1 MLNSNA
7 PSATR
12 SADFKLPAQL
22 LPEIYSTRFIVYVFA
37 TLACDLTS
45 ITTATPT
52 YTNEIQKLKVLN
64 EGNLIHFQL
73 NESNIAENSSRPKLQ
88 SCWVAFAL

>member
-1 MLNSNA
+1 MGLAPLAQPILNYPPNYFLKY
-7 PSATR
+7 T
-12 SADFKLPAQL
+12 Q
-22 LPEIYSTRFIVYVFA
+22 FIVYVFA

-73 NESNIAENSSRPKLQ
+73 NENNIAENSSRPKLQ
-88 SCWVAFAL
+88 NYWVAFAR